1 MNQGK
6 EIVNEGKN
14 NVEATGKSFHEIL
27 TMIQQAD
34 ENSQQ
39 VMLII
44 NSLRDPIE
52 DIVNRTEKISA
63 MSAEISDKMES
74 ISIAT
79 ANQAQNIIEISDNSN
94 SLTELSQNME
104 NAVNEFKIKK

>member
-6 EIVNEGKN
+6 EIVSEGKN
-14 NVEATGKSFHEIL
+14 NVEATGESFHEIL

-52 DIVNRTEKISA
+52 DIANRAEKISN
-63 MSAEISDKMES
+63 MSTELSDQMET

-79 ANQAQNIIEISDNSN
+79 ATEAQNIIEISDNSDN
-94 SLTELSQNME
+94 LTDLSQNME
-104 NAVNEFKIKK
+104 KVAHEFKI